1 MSLRYRPEIDGLR
14 TVAVISVLIY
24 HAKFTAF
31 GGDVLRGGFLGVDVF
46 FVISGFLITSLIEK
60 EWDQTGRF
68 SVLSFYERRLR
79 RLLPALFIVIFA
91 SWPVAWAILMPGQMM
106 DFVKSQ
112 IASVFFVSN
121 MFWWDS
127 ALTYGGRSGL
137 VEPFLH
143 TWSLAVE
150 EQFYI
155 VFPLLYICLLRF
167 VKTRGV
173 QMGILLSGIVL
184 GLVLA

>member
-1 MSLRYRPEIDGLR
+1 
-14 TVAVISVLIY
+14 
-24 HAKFTAF
+24 
-31 GGDVLRGGFLGVDVF
+31 
-46 FVISGFLITSLIEK
+46 
-60 EWDQTGRF
+60 
-68 SVLSFYERRLR
+68 
-79 RLLPALFIVIFA
+79 LLPALFIVIFA

-112 IASVFFVSN
+112 IASVFFFSN

-150 EQFYI
+150 
-155 VFPLLYICLLRF
+155 
-167 VKTRGV
+167 
-173 QMGILLSGIVL
+173 
-184 GLVLA
+184 